1 MEVKNNNQNIYF
13 ANLDLLR
20 FIAAFMVVIAHA
32 YEGWCGWWGFPGF
45 MSQNEDHKTLTAFG
59 GYLNNTIKNGGFGV
73 DVFFLISGFLITY
86 ILLVEKN
93 STGKIDIKKFFIR
106 RGFRIWPLYF
116 LLVAIAP
123 FIVSWLQKPSPDYLS
138 TALFYNNF
146 HSMWTQA
153 WEYPFA
159 HFWSICVE
167 EHFYLVWP
175 FLVAFIPN
183 KYLLNTFWTVLIIS
197 VFARFGFNYS
207 GKGFYYLYLHTL
219 SRMDVLAIG
228 AIGAYMYFNKT
239 LRFTKPKYV
248 RLLLYTLFVVI
259 YASEAYNMYDGAFLA
274 CFRKYF
280 YVGIVAIGMLN
291 FLLNPDPLI
300 SFTKKNI
307 FHYLGKISFGV
318 YMYSNILI
326 PIIIEKIIVQY
337 NMVNMYFYF
346 LLNIILT
353 IIISVISYELF
364 EKQFLKLK
372 TRFEVVKTS
381 R

>member
-1 MEVKNNNQNIYF
+1 MEQKQNDTIYF
-13 ANLDLLR
+13 ANLDILR

-32 YEGWCGWWGFPGF
+32 YEGWCGWWGYPGF
-45 MSQNEDHKTLTAFG
+45 MSVDGDHKTLSSFG
-59 GYLNNTIKNGGFGV
+59 NYANTVIKNGGFGV

-86 ILLVEKN
+86 ILLAEKDL
-93 STGKIDIKKFFIR
+93 TGKIDIKKFFIR

-116 LLVAIAP
+116 LLIAVTP
-123 FIVSWLQKPSPDYLS
+123 FIVSWLNKPSPDYLS

-146 HSMWTQA
+146 HSMTTGN

-183 KYLLNTFWTVLIIS
+183 RYLLNTFWTVLFIS
-197 VFARFGFNYS
+197 VFARFGFNLY
-207 GKGFYYLYLHTL
+207 GKGFYYMYLHTL

-228 AIGAYMYFNKT
+228 AIGAYMYFNKS
-239 LRFTKPKYV
+239 LRFTIPKYV
-248 RLLLYTLFVVI
+248 RIALYFLFIVV
-259 YASEAYNMYDGAFLA
+259 YASEPYNIYDGMFLA

-280 YVGIVAIGMLN
+280 YVAVIAIGMSN
-291 FLLNPDPLI
+291 FLLNPDALI
-300 SFTKKNI
+300 SFKKKNV
-307 FHYLGKISFGV
+307 FHYLGKVSYGV

-326 PIIIEKIIVQY
+326 AIIIEKIIAPY
-337 NMVNMYFYF
+337 NMVNMYLYF
-346 LLNIILT
+346 FLNIALT
-353 IIISVISYELF
+353 IIISIISYELF

>member
-1 MEVKNNNQNIYF
+1 MEQKQNDTIYF
-13 ANLDLLR
+13 ANLDILR

-32 YEGWCGWWGFPGF
+32 YEGWCGWWGYPGF
-45 MSQNEDHKTLTAFG
+45 MSVDGDHKTLSSFG
-59 GYLNNTIKNGGFGV
+59 NYANTVIKNGGFGV

-86 ILLVEKN
+86 ILLAEKDL
-93 STGKIDIKKFFIR
+93 TGKIDIKKFFIR

-116 LLVAIAP
+116 LLIAVTP
-123 FIVSWLQKPSPDYLS
+123 FIVSWLNKPSPDYLS

-146 HSMWTQA
+146 HSMTTGN

-183 KYLLNTFWTVLIIS
+183 RYLLNTFWTVLFIS
-197 VFARFGFNYS
+197 VFARFGFNLY
-207 GKGFYYLYLHTL
+207 GKGFYYMYLHTL
-219 SRMDVLAIG
+219 SRMDVLALG
-228 AIGAYMYFNKT
+228 AIGAYMYFNKS
-239 LRFTKPKYV
+239 LRFTMPKYV
-248 RLLLYTLFVVI
+248 RIALYFLFIVV
-259 YASEAYNMYDGAFLA
+259 YASEPYNVYDGMFLA

-280 YVGIVAIGMLN
+280 YVAVIAIGMSN
-291 FLLNPDPLI
+291 FLLNPDAII
-300 SFTKKNI
+300 SFKKKNV
-307 FHYLGKISFGV
+307 FHYLGKVSYGV

-326 PIIIEKIIVQY
+326 AIIIEKIIAPY
-337 NMVNMYFYF
+337 NMVNMYLYF
-346 LLNIILT
+346 FLNIALT
-353 IIISVISYELF
+353 IIISIISYELF

>member
-1 MEVKNNNQNIYF
+1 MEQKQNDTIYF
-13 ANLDLLR
+13 ANLDILR

-32 YEGWCGWWGFPGF
+32 YEGWCGWWGYPGF
-45 MSQNEDHKTLTAFG
+45 MSVDGDHKTLSSFG
-59 GYLNNTIKNGGFGV
+59 NYANTVIKNGGFGV

-86 ILLVEKN
+86 ILLAEKDL
-93 STGKIDIKKFFIR
+93 TGKIDIKKFFIR

-116 LLVAIAP
+116 LLIAITP
-123 FIVSWLQKPSPDYLS
+123 FIVSWLNKPSPDYLS

-146 HSMWTQA
+146 HSMTTGN

-183 KYLLNTFWTVLIIS
+183 KYLLNTFWTVLFIS
-197 VFARFGFNYS
+197 VFARFGFNLY
-207 GKGFYYLYLHTL
+207 GKGFYYMYLHTL

-228 AIGAYMYFNKT
+228 AIGAYMYFNKS
-239 LRFTKPKYV
+239 LRFTMPKYV
-248 RLLLYTLFVVI
+248 RIALYILFVVV
-259 YASEAYNMYDGAFLA
+259 YASEPYNIYDGMFLA

-280 YVGIVAIGMLN
+280 YVAVIAIGMSN
-291 FLLNPDPLI
+291 FLLNPDAII
-300 SFTKKNI
+300 SFKKKNV
-307 FHYLGKISFGV
+307 FHYLGKVSYGV

-326 PIIIEKIIVQY
+326 AIIIEKIIAPY
-337 NMVNMYFYF
+337 NMVNMYLYF
-346 LLNIILT
+346 FLNIALT
-353 IIISVISYELF
+353 IIISIISYELF